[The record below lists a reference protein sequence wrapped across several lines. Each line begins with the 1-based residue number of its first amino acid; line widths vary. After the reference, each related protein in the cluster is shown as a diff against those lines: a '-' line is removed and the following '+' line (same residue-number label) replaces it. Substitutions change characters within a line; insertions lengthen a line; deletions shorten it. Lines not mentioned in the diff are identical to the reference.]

1 LRDIARTPGLRIIR
15 ASGKILGERGLRPFE
30 NAYKVKDLIQAKRTS
45 SIPPTLSGTITM
57 WGELSAGIAAKT
69 QTVIDD
75 INRLRLAE
83 GLGPLPDGVV
93 CEDVDQ
99 KRVHPMYRLSLS
111 VLPMEDRSTSR
122 D

>member
-1 LRDIARTPGLRIIR
+1 
-15 ASGKILGERGLRPFE
+15 
-30 NAYKVKDLIQAKRTS
+30 
-45 SIPPTLSGTITM
+45 M